1 MTIYILGSGPI
12 TLQIY
17 KDIISDGYGAT
28 MVTNSA
34 IRINENL
41 ESLTYAEFC
50 LLDLTNED
58 KVIIAWRSLGGSAQ
72 NTEKEHIIVALNRN
86 LKYAGKVIYLSS
98 GSVYG
103 DAANTFTEMMPT
115 APQTSYAKAK
125 LEIETWLLEI
135 GNPATII
142 CRISNVFGLPDL
154 PNLIE
159 KIITGF
165 DLDEPL
171 RLFDPERFT
180 RDYISVRA
188 VAKFIIFLLLDD
200 ESQSSYP
207 AVINISSNC
216 PTTTTTLV
224 KLVNKAIG
232 YEFSY
237 DVTEIPSGIPVRNCL
252 DNQKLLDISKSQSI
266 CSPLEIEG
274 YIQLRL
280 KGFEERSGKV
290 LL

>member
-1 MTIYILGSGPI
+1 MTIYILGFGPI

-17 KDIISDGYGAT
+17 RDIVSDGYGAT

-34 IRINENL
+34 IRRSENL

-50 LLDLTNED
+50 SLRLTNED
-58 KVIIAWRSLGGSAQ
+58 KVIIAWRSLGGSTQ
-72 NTEKEHIIVALNRN
+72 NTEKEHTIVDLNRN
-86 LKYAGKVIYLSS
+86 LKYAGKIIYLSS

-103 DAANTFTEMMPT
+103 DAENTFTEMMPA

-159 KIITGF
+159 KIITGLG
-165 DLDEPL
+165 LDEPL

-188 VAKFIIFLLLDD
+188 VAKSIIFLLLDD
-200 ESQSSYP
+200 ESQSPYP
-207 AVINISSNC
+207 KFINISSNC
-216 PTTTTTLV
+216 PTTTTTLM
-224 KLVNKAIG
+224 KLVDKAIG
-232 YEFSY
+232 YDFSY
-237 DVTEIPSGIPVRNCL
+237 DVVEIPPGIPVRNCL
-252 DNQKLLDISKSQSI
+252 DNQKLLDISKFQFFY
-266 CSPLEIEG
+266 SPLDIED
-274 YIQLRL
+274 YIQVRL
-280 KGFEERSGKV
+280 KGFEKRPGKV
-290 LL
+290 PR